1 MWAAWWLLVTGILG
15 IYVALQLRRL
25 AMDWAWPM
33 AFGVLSVVAGIF
45 ALSSPPATLAAIMG
59 LIAGFAIVVA
69 IVSIAGAFKLRA
81 LVHP

>member
-1 MWAAWWLLVTGILG
+1 
-15 IYVALQLRRL
+15 
-25 AMDWAWPM
+25 M

-45 ALSSPPATLAAIMG
+45 ALLSPPATLAAIMG